1 MKGIVWLEWK
11 IFASIQSTSKHFTS
25 LRNATLETFWIFF
38 RNMIPFQRKCYIDGM
53 EQAQY
58 IRRPQL
64 AARGVRHLESWRLLL
79 AFFLD
84 RSESNVRPSGRAAA
98 RSLPSF
104 IAMLL
109 KRGEGSVFPSWRLLL
124 AFFFDRSESNIRP
137 SDRAAAKPSVLHCH
151 AVKAWRRIR
160 FSELAAE
167 KATLGLLTGQR
178 REAFCPSL
186 PCCYSMAKGPFFRAG
201 GCSWH
206 SSSTVQKATLSLQ
219 TGQRREAFRPSLPC
233 CHAVK
238 PWRRVRFPFR
248 PSPPHCLFS
257 HSIR

>member
-1 MKGIVWLEWK
+1 MFVEGGRICLHIPGTAQE
-11 IFASIQSTSKHFTS
+11 IS
-25 LRNATLETFWIFF
+25 FWVSG
-38 RNMIPFQRKCYIDGM
+38 RKCYIDGM
-53 EQAQY
+53 EQTQY

-84 RSESNVRPSGRAAA
+84 RAESNVRPSGRAAA

-178 REAFCPSL
+178 REAFCPS
-186 PCCYSMAKGPFFRAG
+186 PCCYSMAR
-201 GCSWH
+201 
-206 SSSTVQKATLSLQ
+206 
-219 TGQRREAFRPSLPC
+219 
-233 CHAVK
+233 
-238 PWRRVRFPFR
+238 RRVRFSELAAALGILLQPFR
-248 PSPPHCLFS
+248 KQ
-257 HSIR
+257 R